1 MKFSK
6 IACIAIMGVTLSTN
20 AFAGLKEEI
29 VKKQQFQS
37 ELDVVQSALKSD
49 EQDLASKQ
57 KQKVEKQAE
66 LDDITKKKQTTQEEI
81 EAVKKLITDA
91 ENNHAIKEKE
101 VAEANEKKDEAIDK
115 ATEDE
120 NLKQVIA
127 AHPQTKELEKLKSEL
142 DELSK
147 LEDFK
152 AQNLEDLRKELDNI
166 QEKLGKAAGLLT
178 GQEERVQRIRQAVGG
193 QQDDSTKDTL
203 DIINVYITEIKNEAK
218 KNHDKLTDE
227 VINEISESAQKA
239 EQIGKDAQVLREN
252 LEENRQKQ
260 QSLEKQQEAVEERQQ
275 TLQDEKQNL
284 ERLIQETQ
292 QKIEQGK
299 NSLEKTQKDLEGAN
313 QTIEE
318 EKKKLGDTAKQEEKK
333 VMYEILDDNK
343 KDLAQKEAKLKEKEA
358 KLKKAKD
365 DQQKAEAELKNTK
378 DELAKKIDEIIDPG
392 VLSQE
397 NKTLEGLSKIVENLK
412 DVQKITEAD
421 KNTKD
426 ELKQQVSA
434 TLNLVKKDIDENL
447 QDLHKKLD
455 EIQKTLDSVDDSN
468 VEEKK
473 TEINKSIAELKE
485 LAKQKG
491 DKINNAGEDI
501 QELGD
506 NLEKQEQEAQDAKQK
521 AEAAQNEI
529 ERQLEP
535 DVQDAKDALQNA
547 KNGMKDVGVFV
558 DAKNKQEEQ
567 VAEALFDKGVMT
579 RKTPDSDIVAISDSL
594 GDASDNIYANAPTK
608 ITKFNSELSTK
619 TRLAKLS
626 NPFNENLAL
635 AYAINNLKGDA
646 FADSGDTLGSVVR
659 TYTDRYKYDNNL
671 WANAIGA
678 KASLKN
684 DAKAKMYGFSLG
696 YDKVFD
702 DTIVG
707 GFTTLAKS
715 KHEDRT
721 LTNKANNYE
730 VGVYAR
736 HFMYNHEIDTK
747 VSFGV
752 AKNKTNRSVVLSNGV
767 SKNDGKYTSK
777 FASFDLNYGYVFD
790 LTNAAFIKPT
800 VGLSYL
806 WLKNGQLKEN
816 GNLPININAKK
827 YKELTLNLSTEI
839 RKYVADGSYFYI
851 QPGFERE
858 IYKAQDD
865 ASISFVGSKNNIV
878 FDKDKSKK
886 GYFTLQTGAEFA
898 ITPTLSTNINFG
910 LKTKEDEKYYS
921 GTFGVR
927 YKF

>member
-6 IACIAIMGVTLSTN
+6 IACIAIIGASLSTGAFASLKDDIVARNEAEASLDIVKMRLKQYSKEIDQLKAQQKKDEEQIKLTKAQEEKATAQKEAADN
-20 AFAGLKEEI
+20 AFKQLNNQKTEKDAEIEKQSKIRKDNLDKIQDPKLKEAISNNPQRGNIE
-29 VKKQQFQS
+29 
-37 ELDVVQSALKSD
+37 
-49 EQDLASKQ
+49 
-57 KQKVEKQAE
+57 
-66 LDDITKKKQTTQEEI
+66 DITK
-81 EAVKKLITDA
+81 
-91 ENNHAIKEKE
+91 
-101 VAEANEKKDEAIDK
+101 
-115 ATEDE
+115 
-120 NLKQVIA
+120 
-127 AHPQTKELEKLKSEL
+127 EL
-142 DELSK
+142 DELTKMQDFTSK
-147 LEDFK
+147 TK
-152 AQNLEDLRKELDNI
+152 EDL
-166 QEKLGKAAGLLT
+166 QEDLNKVSKQLNGSSSLLQ
-178 GQEERVQRIRQAVGG
+178 GQADRLEQIKRAVADA
-193 QQDDSTKDTL
+193 QEDDISNDLK
-203 DIINVYITEIKNEAK
+203 IINDYIKEIKEEAQRNKDILSEDVVNSIADSAEKIKQLQGELEKIVKNLDQKTKEQVSAEAQLNAVKRAVQDADGAK
-218 KNHDKLTDE
+218 KHTETSLQNAEAAL
-227 VINEISESAQKA
+227 NKA
-239 EQIGKDAQVLREN
+239 KGDIAP
-252 LEENRQKQ
+252 
-260 QSLEKQQEAVEERQQ
+260 
-275 TLQDEKQNL
+275 
-284 ERLIQETQ
+284 
-292 QKIEQGK
+292 
-299 NSLEKTQKDLEGAN
+299 
-313 QTIEE
+313 EE
-318 EKKKLGDTAKQEEKK
+318 EKLKQAQAKLDQTRQQLGANAKQEEKK
-333 VMYEILDDNK
+333 AMFEILDDSK
-343 KDLAQKEAKLKEKEA
+343 KNLAQKEKQQQQDAKSLQEA
-358 KLKKAKD
+358 KDK
-365 DQQKAEAELKNTK
+365 
-378 DELAKKIDEIIDPG
+378 LAKKIDEVIDPG

-397 NKTLEGLSKIVENLK
+397 DKTQEGINRIKRGLDAIKSELPQVAQQYKKEVALLAFQSVRGQVDSNLK
-412 DVQKITEAD
+412 DI
-421 KNTKD
+421 
-426 ELKQQVSA
+426 
-434 TLNLVKKDIDENL
+434 
-447 QDLHKKLD
+447 HKKLD
-455 EIQKTLDSVDDSN
+455 EIENKISSVADDSDMVN
-468 VEEKK
+468 KKDDIGKVVKELQALAEEKSNK
-473 TEINKSIAELKE
+473 IRAADAEIGELEDKVSTANDQ
-485 LAKQKG
+485 LLVAKG
-491 DKINNAGEDI
+491 NIE
-501 QELGD
+501 
-506 NLEKQEQEAQDAKQK
+506 DAK
-521 AEAAQNEI
+521 E
-529 ERQLEP
+529 
-535 DVQDAKDALQNA
+535 ALQNA

-567 VAEALFDKGVMT
+567 VAEALFDKGIMT

-594 GDASDNIYANAPTK
+594 SNASDNIHANAPTK

-635 AYAINNLKGDA
+635 AYAINNLKGEA

-790 LTNAAFIKPT
+790 LTNAAFVKPA

-816 GNLPININAKK
+816 GNLPVNINAKK

>member
-6 IACIAIMGVTLSTN
+6 IACIAIIGASLSTG
-20 AFAGLKEEI
+20 AFASLKDDIEERNKAEASLDILKMRLKQYSEEI
-29 VKKQQFQS
+29 DQLKAQQVKNEEQINLTKAQEEKATAEKKEADNAIQQLKDQETEKYAKIEEQS
-37 ELDVVQSALKSD
+37 KIKSD
-49 EQDLASKQ
+49 NLDKIRDTELKKAISDNPQ
-57 KQKVEKQAE
+57 KGN
-66 LDDITKKKQTTQEEI
+66 IEEI
-81 EAVKKLITDA
+81 KK
-91 ENNHAIKEKE
+91 
-101 VAEANEKKDEAIDK
+101 
-115 ATEDE
+115 
-120 NLKQVIA
+120 
-127 AHPQTKELEKLKSEL
+127 EL
-142 DELSK
+142 DELTKIQDFISETKENLQAELHTVSERLSK
-147 LEDFK
+147 SSSLLQGQANRLEEIKK
-152 AQNLEDLRKELDNI
+152 AVADAPEGDISHNLKIINDYIKEIREEAKSNKDILSEDVVNSISDSAEKIKQLQGELNEIVKNLDQKSKEQKSADAQLKAVQKAAEAANRAK
-166 QEKLGKAAGLLT
+166 EYTEENLGKAEAALNKAKDDVT
-178 GQEERVQRIRQAVGG
+178 PAEEELKQA
-193 QQDDSTKDTL
+193 QAKL
-203 DIINVYITEIKNEAK
+203 DQTR
-218 KNHDKLTDE
+218 HDL
-227 VINEISESAQKA
+227 
-239 EQIGKDAQVLREN
+239 
-252 LEENRQKQ
+252 
-260 QSLEKQQEAVEERQQ
+260 
-275 TLQDEKQNL
+275 
-284 ERLIQETQ
+284 
-292 QKIEQGK
+292 
-299 NSLEKTQKDLEGAN
+299 GAN
-313 QTIEE
+313 
-318 EKKKLGDTAKQEEKK
+318 AKQEEKK
-333 VMYEILDDNK
+333 VMYEILDDKK
-343 KDLAQKEAKLKEKEA
+343 KDLAQKEEQQQQDAKSLQEA
-358 KLKKAKD
+358 
-365 DQQKAEAELKNTK
+365 K

-397 NKTLEGLSKIVENLK
+397 DKRQNGIDRIRQGLDAIKTELPKVTEQDKKEVALQVFQSVRGQVDPNLK
-412 DVQKITEAD
+412 DIQE
-421 KNTKD
+421 
-426 ELKQQVSA
+426 
-434 TLNLVKKDIDENL
+434 
-447 QDLHKKLD
+447 KLD
-455 EIQKTLDSVDDSN
+455 EIENKINSITDDDIAN
-468 VEEKK
+468 KKGDIEKAIEELKALAEEKSK
-473 TEINKSIAELKE
+473 KIIAADGDIADLEEKVGEADDKL
-485 LAKQKG
+485 LVTKG
-491 DKINNAGEDI
+491 N
-501 QELGD
+501 
-506 NLEKQEQEAQDAKQK
+506 
-521 AEAAQNEI
+521 I
-529 ERQLEP
+529 E
-535 DVQDAKDALQNA
+535 DAKDALQNA

>member
-6 IACIAIMGVTLSTN
+6 IACIAIIGASLSTG
-20 AFAGLKEEI
+20 AFADLKEEI
-29 VKKQQFQS
+29 KTRNEAEASLDRVKMQLKQYS
-37 ELDVVQSALKSD
+37 EEIDQLKAQQEKD
-49 EQDLASKQ
+49 EEQIELTKAQ
-57 KQKVEKQAE
+57 EEKATAE
-66 LDDITKKKQTTQEEI
+66 KKAADDAFEQLKDQETKKAAEI
-81 EAVKKLITDA
+81 SEQSK
-91 ENNHAIKEKE
+91 IKEDNLNKIQDP
-101 VAEANEKKDEAIDK
+101 KLKEAINNRK
-115 ATEDE
+115 IEDI
-120 NLKQVIA
+120 K
-127 AHPQTKELEKLKSEL
+127 KEL
-142 DELSK
+142 DELTK
-147 LEDFK
+147 IQDFK
-152 AQNLEDLRKELDNI
+152 AQNVEDLREELAKI
-166 QEKLGKAAGLLT
+166 QKQLGDTTDLLT
-178 GQEERVQRIRQAVGG
+178 EQEQRVERIKQAVAGAQEDDIPNSLETINGYIKNMKDEVQKNEDVVNSIADSTERIKQLQGEREEIVKNLDQKMKDQESADLQLKAVRQAVKDAGNAKEK
-193 QQDDSTKDTL
+193 TKIDL
-203 DIINVYITEIKNEAK
+203 QNAEASLNNAK
-218 KNHDKLTDE
+218 KN
-227 VINEISESAQKA
+227 I
-239 EQIGKDAQVLREN
+239 EQIEN
-252 LEENRQKQ
+252 
-260 QSLEKQQEAVEERQQ
+260 
-275 TLQDEKQNL
+275 DL
-284 ERLIQETQ
+284 ERV
-292 QKIEQGK
+292 
-299 NSLEKTQKDLEGAN
+299 N
-313 QTIEE
+313 QAIEE
-318 EKKKLGDTAKQEEKK
+318 EKKKLGDSAKQEEKK
-333 VMYEILDDNK
+333 VMYEILDDSK
-343 KDLAQKEAKLKEKEA
+343 KDLAQKEEQQQQDAKSLQEA
-358 KLKKAKD
+358 
-365 DQQKAEAELKNTK
+365 K
-378 DELAKKIDEIIDPG
+378 DELARKIDDVIEPG

-397 NKTLEGLSKIVENLK
+397 DKTQDGIARIKQGLHAIKTELPEVAKQDEKEVMSHALQSVRGQVDPNLK
-412 DVQKITEAD
+412 DIHEKFNEIENKINSITDGDMANQKDNIVEA
-421 KNTKD
+421 
-426 ELKQQVSA
+426 
-434 TLNLVKKDIDENL
+434 
-447 QDLHKKLD
+447 
-455 EIQKTLDSVDDSN
+455 
-468 VEEKK
+468 
-473 TEINKSIAELKE
+473 LKE
-485 LAKQKG
+485 LEALAEEKLNKMRPADAEIGELQTKVNDAYDKLLVAKG
-491 DKINNAGEDI
+491 N
-501 QELGD
+501 
-506 NLEKQEQEAQDAKQK
+506 
-521 AEAAQNEI
+521 I
-529 ERQLEP
+529 E
-535 DVQDAKDALQNA
+535 DAKDALQNA

-594 GDASDNIYANAPTK
+594 SDASDNIHANAPTK